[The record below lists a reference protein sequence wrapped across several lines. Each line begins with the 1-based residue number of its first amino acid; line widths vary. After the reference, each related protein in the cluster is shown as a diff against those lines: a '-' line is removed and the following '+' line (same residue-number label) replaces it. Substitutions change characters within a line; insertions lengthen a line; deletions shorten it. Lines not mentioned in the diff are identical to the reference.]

1 MKKKN
6 SNPVGALKRTGAYMS
21 SSMGIIIFAL
31 VLAALSAVMT
41 IIGPDKIGKM
51 ATIMSDGLFTGID
64 LAAIAKIGVFLAIIY
79 CLSAL
84 FGFIQHYIMAVVTLK
99 MSYRMRGELSEK
111 INRVPQK
118 YFNTTS
124 QGDILSRITN
134 DVSTLQQG
142 LTNSL
147 PTIISAATQFV
158 GCLIMMFVTEWRM
171 ALVALCITLLGMVL
185 IVAIMSKSQRY
196 FTARQKSL
204 GELNGYVEEMYS
216 GHEVVRI
223 SRAVDK
229 VLDHF
234 DGLNAAVYD
243 ANWRSQFLSGVMQP
257 LMNVI
262 GNLSYVAVCVFG
274 SVLAING
281 TIEFGV
287 IVSFILYVRLF
298 TTPLTQIAQ
307 GMTNLQTAS
316 ASAHR
321 IFDFLESEELGDES
335 GKTEKLD
342 AVRGAVTFDHVR
354 FSYPDSP
361 DKVIIKDFSA
371 EVHPGQKVAIVG
383 PTGAGK
389 TTMVNLL
396 MRFFEVNSGH
406 ITIDGVPTTD
416 LRRPDVHKLFGMVL
430 QDTWLFEGTIRENL
444 VYNMEGI
451 TDEQLE
457 TVCKA
462 CGLDKFV
469 HSLPQGFDTVLS
481 ESTTISA
488 GQKQLLTIARAMLQ
502 NAPMLILDEATSSVD
517 DVVDQL
523 LNEDRLAD
531 ARAAEQA
538 DLAALGIRADQVD
551 DLDAGLEDLGG
562 RFLLLKRGASRW
574 MGQRAS
580 TFFGMGWS
588 SIGSPSRLKMRPRH
602 ASPTGTVIDAPVST
616 AFACALEAVGRAH
629 GNAAHDVVA
638 DLLRDLRNE
647 LLAVQLQLDG
657 V

>member
-21 SSMGIIIFAL
+21 SSMSIIIFAL

-243 ANWRSQFLSGVMQP
+243 ANWRSQFLSGIMQP

-281 TIEFGV
+281 
-287 IVSFILYVRLF
+287 

-361 DKVIIKDFSA
+361 DKIIIKDFSA

-396 MRFFEVNSGH
+396 MRFFEVNSGR
-406 ITIDGVPTTD
+406 ITIDGV
-416 LRRPDVHKLFGMVL
+416 
-430 QDTWLFEGTIRENL
+430 
-444 VYNMEGI
+444 
-451 TDEQLE
+451 
-457 TVCKA
+457 
-462 CGLDKFV
+462 
-469 HSLPQGFDTVLS
+469 
-481 ESTTISA
+481 
-488 GQKQLLTIARAMLQ
+488 
-502 NAPMLILDEATSSVD
+502 
-517 DVVDQL
+517 
-523 LNEDRLAD
+523 
-531 ARAAEQA
+531 
-538 DLAALGIRADQVD
+538 AL
-551 DLDAGLEDLGG
+551 
-562 RFLLLKRGASRW
+562 
-574 MGQRAS
+574 
-580 TFFGMGWS
+580 
-588 SIGSPSRLKMRPRH
+588 
-602 ASPTGTVIDAPVST
+602 
-616 AFACALEAVGRAH
+616 
-629 GNAAHDVVA
+629 
-638 DLLRDLRNE
+638 
-647 LLAVQLQLDG
+647 
-657 V
+657 

>member
-6 SNPVGALKRTGAYMS
+6 SDPVGALKRTGAYMR
-21 SSMGIIIFAL
+21 SSMGIIVLAL

-41 IIGPDKIGKM
+41 IIGPDKIGDI
-51 ATIMSDGLFTGID
+51 ATLMSDGLFTGID
-64 LAAIAKIGVFLAIIY
+64 LAAIAKIGIVLAVIY
-79 CLSAL
+79 GLSAL
-84 FGFIQHYIMAVVTLK
+84 FGFIQHYIMASVTLK

-118 YFNTTS
+118 YFNFHA

-147 PTIISAATQFV
+147 PTIISAATQFI

-171 ALVALCITLLGMVL
+171 ALVALCITLLGMAL
-185 IVAIMSKSQRY
+185 IVGIMSKSQRY

-321 IFDFLESEELGDES
+321 IFDFLESEELSDES
-335 GKTEKLD
+335 DKTE
-342 AVRGAVTFDHVR
+342 A
-354 FSYPDSP
+354 
-361 DKVIIKDFSA
+361 
-371 EVHPGQKVAIVG
+371 
-383 PTGAGK
+383 
-389 TTMVNLL
+389 
-396 MRFFEVNSGH
+396 
-406 ITIDGVPTTD
+406 
-416 LRRPDVHKLFGMVL
+416 
-430 QDTWLFEGTIRENL
+430 
-444 VYNMEGI
+444 
-451 TDEQLE
+451 LE
-457 TVCKA
+457 TVR
-462 CGLDKFV
+462 GV
-469 HSLPQGFDTVLS
+469 GY
-481 ESTTISA
+481 
-488 GQKQLLTIARAMLQ
+488 
-502 NAPMLILDEATSSVD
+502 
-517 DVVDQL
+517 
-523 LNEDRLAD
+523 RL
-531 ARAAEQA
+531 
-538 DLAALGIRADQVD
+538 
-551 DLDAGLEDLGG
+551 
-562 RFLLLKRGASRW
+562 RG
-574 MGQRAS
+574 
-580 TFFGMGWS
+580 
-588 SIGSPSRLKMRPRH
+588 
-602 ASPTGTVIDAPVST
+602 
-616 AFACALEAVGRAH
+616 
-629 GNAAHDVVA
+629 
-638 DLLRDLRNE
+638 
-647 LLAVQLQLDG
+647 
-657 V
+657 

>member
-6 SNPVGALKRTGAYMS
+6 SDPVGALKRTGVYMKS
-21 SSMGIIIFAL
+21 SLGVIALAL

-171 ALVALCITLLGMVL
+171 ALAALCVTVVGLLLTVL
-185 IVAIMSKSQRY
+185 IMSRSQRY
-196 FTARQKSL
+196 FVARQESL
-204 GELNGYVEEMYS
+204 GKLNGYIEEMYS

-223 SRAVDK
+223 SRAGSDVNAQ
-229 VLDHF
+229 F
-234 DGLNAAVYD
+234 DRLNRAVYD
-243 ANWRSQFLSGVMQP
+243 ANWKSQFLSGVMQP
-257 LMNVI
+257 LMNII
-262 GNLSYVAVCVFG
+262 GNISYVVVCVLG
-274 SVLAING
+274 SILAING
-281 TIEFGV
+281 VIGIDV

-298 TTPLTQIAQ
+298 TSPLTQIAQ

-321 IFDFLESEELGDES
+321 IFDFLESEELSDES
-335 GKTEKLD
+335 GKQETLTNVK
-342 AVRGAVTFDHVR
+342 GAVQFEHVR

-361 DKVIIKDFSA
+361 DKIIIKDFSA
-371 EVHPGQKVAIVG
+371 DIRPGQKVAIVG

-396 MRFFEVNSGH
+396 MRFFELNGGS
-406 ITIDGVPTTD
+406 IRIDGIPSSE
-416 LRRPDVHKLFGMVL
+416 LRREDVHAMFGMVL
-430 QDTWLFEGTIRENL
+430 QDTWLFEGTVRENL

-457 TVCKA
+457 RVCRA

-481 ESTTISA
+481 ESTSISA

-517 DVVDQL
+517 TRTEL
-523 LNEDRLAD
+523 LIQRAMDRLTAGRTSFVIAHRLSTIKNAD
-531 ARAAEQA
+531 LILVMKDGDVIESGTHETLMQKGGFYAELYNSQFEQA
-538 DLAALGIRADQVD
+538 
-551 DLDAGLEDLGG
+551 
-562 RFLLLKRGASRW
+562 S
-574 MGQRAS
+574 
-580 TFFGMGWS
+580 
-588 SIGSPSRLKMRPRH
+588 
-602 ASPTGTVIDAPVST
+602 
-616 AFACALEAVGRAH
+616 
-629 GNAAHDVVA
+629 
-638 DLLRDLRNE
+638 
-647 LLAVQLQLDG
+647 
-657 V
+657 

>member
-6 SNPVGALKRTGAYMS
+6 SNPVGALKRTGVYMKS
-21 SSMGIIIFAL
+21 SLGVIALAL

-64 LAAIAKIGVFLAIIY
+64 LAAIAKIGVFLTIIY

-147 PTIISAATQFV
+147 PTIISAATQFA

-321 IFDFLESEELGDES
+321 IFDFLESEELSDES

-342 AVRGAVTFDHVR
+342 TVRGAVTFDHVR

-361 DKVIIKDFSA
+361 DKIIIKDFSA
-371 EVHPGQKVAIVG
+371 EVHLGQKVAIVG

-396 MRFFEVNSGH
+396 MRFFEVNSGR
-406 ITIDGVPTTD
+406 ITIDGVATTD
-416 LRRPDVHKLFGMVL
+416 LRREDVHELFGMVL

-444 VYNMEGI
+444 VYNMEDI

-517 DVVDQL
+517 TRTEL
-523 LNEDRLAD
+523 LIQRAMDELTKGRTSFVIAHRLSTIKN
-531 ARAAEQA
+531 A
-538 DLAALGIRADQVD
+538 DLILVMRDGDVIESGTHEQLMEQNGFYAELYNSQFAQ
-551 DLDAGLEDLGG
+551 
-562 RFLLLKRGASRW
+562 AS
-574 MGQRAS
+574 
-580 TFFGMGWS
+580 
-588 SIGSPSRLKMRPRH
+588 
-602 ASPTGTVIDAPVST
+602 
-616 AFACALEAVGRAH
+616 
-629 GNAAHDVVA
+629 
-638 DLLRDLRNE
+638 
-647 LLAVQLQLDG
+647 
-657 V
+657 

>member
-6 SNPVGALKRTGAYMS
+6 SNPVGALKRTGVYMKS
-21 SSMGIIIFAL
+21 SLGVIALAL

-79 CLSAL
+79 SLSAL

-147 PTIISAATQFV
+147 PTIISAATQFA

-342 AVRGAVTFDHVR
+342 TVRGAVTFDHVR
-354 FSYPDSP
+354 FSYPDSL
-361 DKVIIKDFSA
+361 DKIIIKDFSA

-396 MRFFEVNSGH
+396 MRFFEVNSGR
-406 ITIDGVPTTD
+406 ITIDGVATTD
-416 LRRPDVHKLFGMVL
+416 LRREDVHELFGMVL

-469 HSLPQGFDTVLS
+469 HSLPQGFDSVLS

-517 DVVDQL
+517 TRTEL
-523 LNEDRLAD
+523 LIQRAMDELTKGRTSFVIAHRLSTIKN
-531 ARAAEQA
+531 A
-538 DLAALGIRADQVD
+538 DLILVMRDGDVIESGTHEQLMEQNGFYAELYNSQFAQ
-551 DLDAGLEDLGG
+551 
-562 RFLLLKRGASRW
+562 AS
-574 MGQRAS
+574 
-580 TFFGMGWS
+580 
-588 SIGSPSRLKMRPRH
+588 
-602 ASPTGTVIDAPVST
+602 
-616 AFACALEAVGRAH
+616 
-629 GNAAHDVVA
+629 
-638 DLLRDLRNE
+638 
-647 LLAVQLQLDG
+647 
-657 V
+657 